1 MDRSC
6 ILWVINNPKEVLIDQ
21 TKAFLKRHSLVLGI
35 VLMFLLIWPIDLA
48 NVGLMPFQVPFI
60 VYIFLGWGC
69 VFASVIMTGLT
80 LGREG
85 VVTLLKRYLLWCVS
99 WKWYLVVFLLPS
111 ALVIP
116 AVYIN
121 AALTG
126 VASDYSTVM
135 VHKIFGESAN
145 LLLFILPWFLYEIV
159 TNGEEIGWRGYV
171 LPRLQAKHST
181 LISTL
186 ILGVIWGFWHLP
198 KFLPD
203 FDAVHDDHAMVR
215 QGVRAFLVTQP
226 DLSVVGEAGS
236 GEEAVKMAGQFVPD
250 VILMDLIMP
259 NMDGVE
265 ATRRVKQ
272 VSPRSQVVVLTSY
285 HEDENILS
293 ALKAGALSCI
303 LKDLSADE
311 LASAVR
317 KAAVGE
323 AILHPRVA
331 AHVIKEMQGARVEKV
346 NPFTE
351 LSQRELEVLKLI
363 ADGMSNA
370 EMAAKLVL
378 SEKTIKGH
386 VSNILSKLQL
396 ADRTQAAVYAWREGI
411 VRKE

>member
-1 MDRSC
+1 M
-6 ILWVINNPKEVLIDQ
+6 LE
-21 TKAFLKRHSLVLGI
+21 
-35 VLMFLLIWPIDLA
+35 PI
-48 NVGLMPFQVPFI
+48 
-60 VYIFLGWGC
+60 
-69 VFASVIMTGLT
+69 
-80 LGREG
+80 
-85 VVTLLKRYLLWCVS
+85 
-99 WKWYLVVFLLPS
+99 
-111 ALVIP
+111 
-116 AVYIN
+116 
-121 AALTG
+121 
-126 VASDYSTVM
+126 TVM
-135 VHKIFGESAN
+135 LV
-145 LLLFILPWFLYEIV
+145 
-159 TNGEEIGWRGYV
+159 
-171 LPRLQAKHST
+171 
-181 LISTL
+181 
-186 ILGVIWGFWHLP
+186 
-198 KFLPD
+198 
-203 FDAVHDDHAMVR
+203 DDHAMVR

-226 DLSVVGEAGS
+226 DLSVVGEASS
-236 GEEAVKMAGQFVPD
+236 GEEAVKMAAQFVPD

-285 HEDENILS
+285 HEDENIFP
-293 ALKAGALSCI
+293 ALKAGALSYI
-303 LKDLSADE
+303 LKDLSAEE

-331 AHVIKEMQGARVEKV
+331 ARVIKELQGARGEKV

-351 LSQRELEVLKLI
+351 LSGRELEVLKLI